1 MYRIV
6 STKEYLKW
14 FENQGLKTQ
23 GQILARLERIIEYD
37 HFGLAKH
44 LGDRLA
50 ELKWKNGLRIYF
62 SVSLDDEGNVLL
74 LLIGGN
80 KNSQKSDI
88 KVAKKILFDLSMKD

>member
-1 MYRIV
+1 MYSIV

-14 FENQGLKTQ
+14 FETQPLKIQ

-37 HFGLAKH
+37 HFGEARH

-62 SVSLDDEGNVLL
+62 SLSRDDEENVLL
-74 LLIGGN
+74 VLIGGN

-88 KVAKKILFDLSMKD
+88 KVAKRILFELSMKD

>member
-1 MYRIV
+1 MYSIV

-14 FENQGLKTQ
+14 FETQPLTIQ

-37 HFGLAKH
+37 HFGDARH
-44 LGDRLA
+44 LGDSLA

-62 SVSLDDEGNVLL
+62 SVSQDDEGNVLL